1 MSTFQEGYKFFSKS
15 AGAMGASIQ
24 GGDYIQSIEQ
34 EISKLAQ
41 QMNAELG
48 GSHAAIDTAK
58 GFAAEH
64 WHAGTYNV
72 SSALRGSANR
82 AKVAGDIRGQLGSPD
97 IVGDAG
103 SAGLKYYKTAADSAK
118 QQAKSLFERY
128 KEYEAQA
135 KAAGRSPMSFDEYKE
150 KVPGMGANAALYGGQ
165 TRIIPKEQLEQA
177 KEFLERK
184 IAKES
189 VTRPEQVERY
199 KETLKLL
206 QDHLEDAEGNQ
217 SVPLSSEDARK
228 IAKLAEDGKFDPKE
242 FGISTEELINWD
254 YIKTQS
260 IQAGLSAAAI
270 TVALRTAPEII
281 KGIRHL
287 IETGE
292 VDLEQLKKT
301 GIVALSSSAEGFLRG
316 ILSSSI
322 TIACKAGLL
331 GEALKSV
338 SPTMV
343 GGIVV
348 FALDAVKGSILV
360 FAGKKEGQEFEQEI
374 AEEAF
379 STVGATV
386 AGTALNTIIPG
397 VGYLVGA
404 LIGSM
409 LGSYSYHIVTKTTA
423 ADQIVSYFRQ
433 QAKLYEQYAAKLF
446 HIDLGAFQEIT
457 STYITAMEDLC
468 SAKNE
473 GELNFL
479 LQKIYKTLEIVYPWQ
494 GDFDTFMQG
503 EDHLV
508 FE

>member
-1 MSTFQEGYKFFSKS
+1 MSTFQDGYKFFAKN

-34 EISKLAQ
+34 EISKLTQ
-41 QMNAELG
+41 KMNAELS
-48 GSHAAIDTAK
+48 GSHATVDTAK

-64 WHAGTYNV
+64 WHAGTFNV
-72 SSALRGSANR
+72 SSALHGSTNR
-82 AKVAGDIRGQLGSPD
+82 ARVAEDIRGQLGSPD

-103 SAGLKYYKTAADSAK
+103 PAGLKYYKTAEGSAG
-118 QQAKSLFERY
+118 QQAKSLWERY

-135 KAAGRSPMSFDEYKE
+135 KTAGRSPMSFDEYSQKAPE
-150 KVPGMGANAALYGGQ
+150 MGMNASLYGGQ
-165 TRIIPKEQLEQA
+165 ARIIPKEQLEQA
-177 KEFLERK
+177 KKFLERK

-189 VTRPEQVERY
+189 ATRPEQVERY
-199 KETLKLL
+199 KETLALL
-206 QDHLEDAEGNQ
+206 QDRLKDSKGNE
-217 SVPLSSEDARK
+217 SVSLSSEDATK
-228 IAKLAEDGKFDPKE
+228 IARLAEDGKFAPKE
-242 FGISTEELINWD
+242 FGISTEALINWD
-254 YIKTQS
+254 YIRAQS
-260 IQAGLSAAAI
+260 LQAGLSAAAI
-270 TVALRTAPEII
+270 TVALKTAPEII

-292 VDLEQLKKT
+292 VDPEQLKKI
-301 GIVALSSSAEGFLRG
+301 GLSALSGSAEGFLRG
-316 ILSSSI
+316 MVSASI
-322 TIACKAGLL
+322 TIACKAGLF
-331 GEALKSV
+331 GGALKSV

-348 FALDAVKGSILV
+348 FALDSVKGSILV
-360 FAGKKEGQEFEQEI
+360 LAGKKEGQEFKQEI

-379 STVGATV
+379 STVGAAV
-386 AGTALNTIIPG
+386 AGATLNTIIPG

-409 LGSYSYHIVTKTTA
+409 LGSYSYHIVTKTTT

-446 HIDLGAFQEIT
+446 QIDLEAFQKIT
-457 STYITAMEDLC
+457 TIYTEVIEKIC

-473 GELNFL
+473 SELNHML
-479 LQKIYKTLEIVYPWQ
+479 RKAYEILDLGFPWH

-503 EDHLV
+503 DNHLV